1 MKKLLSFITILV
13 IALLTTSCVGR
24 SGPSGISPEI
34 IKSITV
40 TNDSKLEF
48 YDGEF
53 DPSLIKIHI
62 KRANETEET
71 IPVTYEMIKTNL
83 NELSVGQNT
92 LKLEYLKDTNGNP
105 FVFYVNITLLAKN
118 DLRFT
123 YQPDQLK
130 TSYYIDGY
138 VGTDNVVTLP
148 TTYNNLPVVGILDSA
163 FLKNNTLEIVN
174 IPSGYTTIE
183 AASFYL
189 CENLK
194 SVSVPKTVKK
204 IGDYALSGVKTIFL
218 EETINPNWSNKW
230 YDEKAGYVYE
240 NINLNNLVCENNY
253 QYLVSEE
260 SVILTNYIGTETN
273 LTLPNTYQNLPVDT
287 IGAYAFG
294 FNKEIESV
302 TIGNNVKVIMNN
314 AFNNCELL
322 SSLILPETLE
332 RIDASAFCYCSSL
345 NNFDLPSTLK
355 FIGYG
360 AFNMC
365 TTLTVLV
372 IPESVETIEG
382 YAFAWCTG
390 LKELYI
396 HDTLINLGQGAIY
409 SCSKLRVY
417 TEYQEIPTTWH
428 KEFNPSNRP
437 IVWGYEIAK

>member
-40 TNDSKLEF
+40 TSDSELEF
-48 YDGEF
+48 YEGEF
-53 DPSLIKIHI
+53 NPSLIKIHI

-218 EETINPNWSNKW
+218 EETINPNSILLNSPAFIFARLV
-230 YDEKAGYVYE
+230 KASTA
-240 NINLNNLVCENNY
+240 CFSFFKY
-253 QYLVSEE
+253 QS
-260 SVILTNYIGTETN
+260 
-273 LTLPNTYQNLPVDT
+273 
-287 IGAYAFG
+287 F
-294 FNKEIESV
+294 
-302 TIGNNVKVIMNN
+302 
-314 AFNNCELL
+314 
-322 SSLILPETLE
+322 
-332 RIDASAFCYCSSL
+332 
-345 NNFDLPSTLK
+345 
-355 FIGYG
+355 
-360 AFNMC
+360 
-365 TTLTVLV
+365 
-372 IPESVETIEG
+372 
-382 YAFAWCTG
+382 
-390 LKELYI
+390 
-396 HDTLINLGQGAIY
+396 
-409 SCSKLRVY
+409 
-417 TEYQEIPTTWH
+417 PT
-428 KEFNPSNRP
+428 
-437 IVWGYEIAK
+437 